1 MVVEFATS
9 TLFCLHKPFEDALAD
24 LILDETRCIEFVDE
38 GLHALTRR
46 RVDRL
51 LEMKAS
57 YDLRY
62 AVHAPF
68 TDVNIAAHD
77 DSLREGI
84 LNRIER
90 SIRSASALEAEAL
103 TFHPGATTAL
113 EHFYPGKAWE
123 LNLTSVRRLLRYAVD
138 YGIPALIENVPD
150 PFPFLMKSVEDF
162 KRFFDEVEFEVNMVL
177 DIAHSNIRGQ
187 TLEFIRSF
195 SDHIRHI
202 HVSDNLGQKD
212 EHLQV
217 GEGSID
223 WKETMAAIRMSHFRG
238 WMVVESYRG
247 ISKSIRLL
255 GNLTTA
261 T

>member
-1 MVVEFATS
+1 MVVEFAAS

-24 LILDETRCIEFVDE
+24 LFLDETRCIEFVDE

-57 YDLRY
+57 YGLRF

-68 TDVNIAAHD
+68 TDINIAAFD
-77 DSLREGI
+77 ETIREGI
-84 LNRIER
+84 LNRLER

-103 TFHPGATTAL
+103 IFHPGATTAL
-113 EHFYPGKAWE
+113 EYFYPKKAWN
-123 LNLTSVRRLLRYAVD
+123 LNIRSVRRLLRYAVD
-138 YGIPALIENVPD
+138 YGVSAMIENVPD

-162 KRFFDEVEFEVNMVL
+162 ERFFDEVDCEVSMAL
-177 DIAHSNIRGQ
+177 DVAHSNIGGQ

-195 SDHIRHI
+195 GNCIKHI
-202 HVSDNLGQKD
+202 HVSDNFGQMD

-217 GEGSID
+217 GKGSID
-223 WKETMAAIRMSHFRG
+223 WKETMATIRASHFIG

-247 ISKSIRLL
+247 VVQSIRLL
-255 GNLTTA
+255 KNLMTSI
-261 T
+261 

>member
-1 MVVEFATS
+1 MVVEFAAS

-57 YDLRY
+57 YGLRY

-68 TDVNIAAHD
+68 TDVNIAAFD
-77 DSLREGI
+77 ESIRERI
-84 LNRIER
+84 LNRLER
-90 SIRSASALEAEAL
+90 SIRSASALEAEAM

-113 EHFYPGKAWE
+113 EIFYPGKAWN
-123 LNLTSVRRLLRYAVD
+123 LNIRSIRRLLRYADD
-138 YGIPALIENVPD
+138 YGVAAMIENVPD

-162 KRFFDEVEFEVNMVL
+162 KRFFDEVDSEVDMVL
-177 DIAHSNIRGQ
+177 DIAHSNIEGQ
-187 TLEFIRSF
+187 TLEFIRTF
-195 SDHIRHI
+195 GHYIRHI
-202 HVSDNLGQKD
+202 HVSDNFGKMD

-217 GEGSID
+217 GKGSID
-223 WKETMAAIRMSHFRG
+223 WKKTISAVNASHFRG

-247 ISKSIRLL
+247 VVQSIRLL
-255 GNLTTA
+255 RNLTTG